1 MVCKMKK
8 LWILIALTPIFSY
21 ATLQEGWLVES
32 QEPIE
37 WVQESGSA
45 QENHEALEQRSGQ
58 KTLTKAEAKEEI
70 EHQTQ
75 AQMRKKI
82 RKQRVAARKALI
94 RAQVQYELALEDAK
108 LIEQEVI
115 KSREQ
120 AKQKA
125 VKAIQ
130 LARKQLEKA
139 KREYELALEDP
150 MAIEQQTARAEAP
163 TQKKE
168 QLYRKNHHQQKSS
181 GEKNKRVGVAT
192 KKQSHEFIL
201 KNQRAEE

>member
-1 MVCKMKK
+1 M
-8 LWILIALTPIFSY
+8 
-21 ATLQEGWLVES
+21 
-32 QEPIE
+32 
-37 WVQESGSA
+37 
-45 QENHEALEQRSGQ
+45 
-58 KTLTKAEAKEEI
+58 
-70 EHQTQ
+70 
-75 AQMRKKI
+75 
-82 RKQRVAARKALI
+82 
-94 RAQVQYELALEDAK
+94 QYELALEDAK

-168 QLYRKNHHQQKSS
+168 QLKPYTSFHLNHIDP
-181 GEKNKRVGVAT
+181 A
-192 KKQSHEFIL
+192 L
-201 KNQRAEE
+201 AEMPGLFYHRFRRL